1 MPTEARKGDRKL
13 LARVG
18 EAEAE
23 VAETAALAE
32 KVAEMRL
39 SHALAAKLAAAEAE
53 VRRRADGADAAG
65 ADDADGAA
73 GAAGAD
79 GAATVAAGA
88 DGVAKLPSRHLQ
100 SDSCRTTPTVA
111 KSDRDVLALV
121 DATIAAGATV
131 AATGAAKGESKVLST
146 LKDWGLSDTQVAQF
160 VGGVTQQLRQRTHLV

>member
-13 LARVG
+13 RARVR

-23 VAETAALAE
+23 VAETAAAAAE
-32 KVAEMRL
+32 AGRPPLLE
-39 SHALAAKLAAAEAE
+39 ALEAKLAAAEAE

-131 AATGAAKGESKVLST
+131 AATGAAKADSKVPLT

>member
-13 LARVG
+13 RARVG

-39 SHALAAKLAAAEAE
+39 SHALEAKLAAAEAE

-79 GAATVAAGA
+79 GADGATVAAGA

-131 AATGAAKGESKVLST
+131 AAKADSKVPLT